1 MMALTKCAECG
12 QPVSTRARAC
22 PHCGAPPPGEGRR
35 LAIGAAVVAL
45 SIGVVLA
52 LTTSTVRRAS
62 GDDFIVPVLAV
73 SIAMLAVLSA
83 ILKRR

>member
-1 MMALTKCAECG
+1 MALTKCVECG

-22 PHCGAPPPGEGRR
+22 PQCGAPPPGEGRR

-62 GDDFIVPVLAV
+62 GDDFIGPVLAV
-73 SIAMLAVLSA
+73 VAIAVLAVLSA